1 MELSVSSSRLNVS
14 KYGIS
19 GHSGFCAR
27 PIKPTVNGLVAVV
40 WRRSSACRDRERGYT
55 FGMKTAISI
64 PDDVFEEAERLA
76 DRLQTSR
83 SQLYTRALAEF
94 VARHDDD
101 RVQAAMNAVI
111 DEVGPAALDD
121 FTREA
126 ARQTLRRVEW

>member
-1 MELSVSSSRLNVS
+1 
-14 KYGIS
+14 
-19 GHSGFCAR
+19 
-27 PIKPTVNGLVAVV
+27 
-40 WRRSSACRDRERGYT
+40 
-55 FGMKTAISI
+55 MKTAISI